1 MIKDNKLQG
10 ASFMK
15 VVISLS
21 LVFVLTSNFDRAFAQ
36 VSIYTDTVN
45 TGAWNANRWSTVET
59 GPSFTSSYGTTAN
72 NAVFNTGTYSFAGYR
87 SSGTSPVVGNITLGA
102 NTTVQFTST
111 AGTMDFGGN
120 VRTITVGAG
129 SLLDLNGNN
138 ISVTAGTGLIKNGA
152 GVYGTGNGTYSGGFT
167 LNEGTVIARGTT
179 GLGSGVANTLRLNGG
194 TIAGNA
200 SRTFDNTRFAGGIT
214 IGGDVQFGAMSSAV
228 ALASSTGNLSFAN
241 NVNTGS
247 ARRTL
252 TQGNEGDQTFS
263 GVISGSGGL
272 TFAARSGLTAGK
284 FILTGANLFTGGL
297 SVTGGE
303 VRITQDSA
311 LGDIANNIELDGGLL
326 GYELTSL
333 PLTISNSRQIIV
345 GDGNGNLNNGFNVR
359 DVGGLLA
366 TINYNGVI
374 ANKGGETGVLT
385 KSGLGILTLG
395 GTSTYTG
402 ATTVKGGTLV
412 VSTGGSIAQSLLTT
426 VTTGTTLTANG
437 TVGAVTVN
445 LGGTLNGAGTVG
457 TTTVAGTLNPGNS
470 PGVLNVNGNLTM
482 ASGGNMVW
490 ELFANTATQASP
502 AVFDQ
507 VLVSGDLA
515 FAGSNGI
522 TLNFGTTVAGSTV
535 AWSDSF
541 WSSNRSFLIY
551 DVTGST
557 TGFSNLSLLN
567 TSFNDATGAALAASQ
582 GSFSVSQLGSDVFLN
597 YNAIPEPSTGSMLGL
612 GFTGLVV
619 TRLLRR
625 KSS

>member
-1 MIKDNKLQG
+1 
-10 ASFMK
+10 MK
-15 VVISLS
+15 VVISLC
-21 LVFVLTSNFDRAFAQ
+21 LVLLLNSNFDRALAQ

-45 TGAWNANRWSTVET
+45 TGAWNASRWSTVET

-129 SLLDLNGNN
+129 SLLDLNGQNL
-138 ISVTAGTGLIKNGA
+138 STAAGTGLIKNGA
-152 GVYGTGNGTYSGGFT
+152 GVYATGNGTYSGGFT

-241 NVNTGS
+241 NVNIGTGS
-247 ARRTL
+247 TRRTL
-252 TQGNEGDQTFS
+252 TQGNEGDHTFS

-272 TFAARSGLTAGK
+272 TFAALSGLGAGK
-284 FILTGANLFTGGL
+284 FNLSGANLFTGGL
-297 SVTGGE
+297 SITGGE

-311 LGDIANNIELDGGLL
+311 LGNIANNIELDGGLL
-326 GYELTSL
+326 GYELTSS
-333 PLTISNSRQIIV
+333 PLTISASRQIIV
-345 GDGNGNLNNGFNVR
+345 GDGNGSLNNGFNVR
-359 DVGGLLA
+359 DVGSVLA
-366 TINYNGVI
+366 AINYNGVI
-374 ANKGGETGVLT
+374 ANKSGETGILQKT
-385 KSGLGILTLG
+385 GLGTLTLG

-412 VSTGGSIAQSLLTT
+412 VSTGGSIAQSSLTT

-437 TVGAVTVN
+437 TVGAVQVN

-457 TTTVAGTLNPGNS
+457 TTTVAGTLTPGNS

-515 FAGSNGI
+515 FSGSNGI
-522 TLNFGTTVAGSTV
+522 TLNFGTTAAGSTV
-535 AWSDSF
+535 SWSDSF
-541 WSSNRSFLIY
+541 WSSNQSFLIY
-551 DVTGST
+551 DVAGST
-557 TGFSNLSLLN
+557 TGLSNLSLLN

-582 GSFSVSQLGSDVFLN
+582 GSFSVSQSGADVLLN
-597 YNAIPEPSTGSMLGL
+597 YNAIPEPSTGTLLGFGL
-612 GFTGLVV
+612 GGLVL

-625 KSS
+625 KQS

>member
-1 MIKDNKLQG
+1 MSKDNKLQR

-15 VVISLS
+15 VVTSLC

-59 GPSFTSSYGTTAN
+59 GPFNSSYGTTAN
-72 NAVFNTGTYSFAGYR
+72 NAVFNTGTYSIAGAG
-87 SSGTSPVVGNITLGA
+87 STTPVVGNITLGA
-102 NTTVQFTST
+102 NTTVQFTSISS
-111 AGTMDFGGN
+111 TMNFGGS

-129 SLLDLNGNN
+129 SLLDLFGQA
-138 ISVTAGTGLIKNGA
+138 ISTATGTGFIKDGA
-152 GVYGTGNGTYSGGFT
+152 GAYATGAGNFTGGFT
-167 LNEGTVIARGTT
+167 LNEGTVIARGNT
-179 GLGSGVANTLRLNGG
+179 GLGSGPANTLKLNGG
-194 TIAGNA
+194 TIAGIGNRA
-200 SRTFDNTRFAGGIT
+200 FDNTRFAGGIT

-228 ALASSTGNLSFAN
+228 TLANSTGNLSFAN

-252 TQGNEGDQTFS
+252 TQGNNGDQTFS

-272 TFAARSGLTAGK
+272 TFAAVSGLTAGK
-284 FILTGANLFTGGL
+284 FNLSGVNLFTGGL

-311 LGDIANNIELDGGLL
+311 LGNIANNIELDGGLL
-326 GYELTSL
+326 GYELTSS
-333 PLTISNSRQIIV
+333 PLTISASRQITV
-345 GDGNGNLNNGFNVR
+345 GNGNGSADNGFNVR
-359 DVGGLLA
+359 DVAGVLGV
-366 TINYNGVI
+366 INYNGVI
-374 ANKGGETGVLT
+374 ANKSSETGILT
-385 KSGLGILTLG
+385 KSGLGTLTLG

-402 ATTVKGGTLV
+402 ATTVKGGTLM
-412 VSTGGSIAQSLLTT
+412 VSTGGSIAQSSLTT
-426 VTTGTTLTANG
+426 VTTGTTLVANG

-445 LGGTLNGAGTVG
+445 LGGTLNGTGTVG

-490 ELFANTATQASP
+490 ELFANTATQVSP
-502 AVFDQ
+502 AAVFDQ

-515 FAGSNGI
+515 FAGGNGI
-522 TLNFGTTVAGSTV
+522 TLNFGTTAAGSTV

-551 DVTGST
+551 DVAGST
-557 TGFSNLSLLN
+557 TGFSNLGLLN

-597 YNAIPEPSTGSMLGL
+597 YNAIPEPSSASMLGL
-612 GFTGLVV
+612 GFAGLVA
-619 TRLLRR
+619 TRFLRR
-625 KSS
+625 KNS